1 MRLLFRTFAVL
12 PCVLAAAA
20 ASQQQQQTTPKP
32 DGVAAALSREL
43 REAGLD
49 AAECYRIR
57 DFRLAKEELKFY
69 WNDGYAIFAKPV
81 RGSRLAVY
89 FSGDMEGGDG
99 EVLVS
104 PPHRGERRALAKF
117 TGSPTLNEHYKN
129 ALFVFTDGM
138 GERLLEEIRAKGTKD
153 ETIGASLATRY
164 SNTVRNIFESLE
176 LRFLLDLENPARAEQ
191 GMFFATLAAPR
202 VGAIDLIFDPMAR
215 DQVTV
220 GQTVLRENAR
230 STFDIWTSFET
241 QSSRT
246 GKRPRP
252 AQTYGLDDFQIDATL
267 EADLNLRVKTKGKL
281 HVKQPGLHVFGF
293 EITERMKIDAIRID
307 GQPAELYRR
316 EVIRGNTE
324 PPSENSAF
332 LVIAPKAFT
341 AAGDHEIEFEH
352 EGRVVLRAGDRVFF
366 VSSRGTWYPHTRGE
380 FSNYDL
386 TFRYPKELDLVS
398 TGDLVST
405 TIEGDRRITRRRTPQ
420 PIRFAGFNLGQ
431 YESVKASRGPYAI
444 EVYGNKRLDIAIASA
459 RAATSAT
466 AAPPAFPTGGG
477 SRRSNAAGAQAAAAQ
492 QALLSTAPPDPTAQL
507 KELASTVVG
516 AFESMAAELGPPPIK
531 TLTVAPIPGG
541 FGQGFPGL
549 VYLST
554 ISYLSP
560 ADLPG
565 FLRDRNQQLFYSDLL
580 AAHEVAHQWWGNSV
594 TAAGYQDEWLQEA
607 FANYSAMLW
616 LEKKRGSKPVDAM
629 LTDYRRRLLSKMED
643 GRTIESA
650 GPITLGARLQNS
662 LDANAW
668 RVITYEKG
676 TWILHMLRKRL
687 GDAAFRKL
695 LAHLTSKFE
704 RKPLSVEDLRQA
716 ATMFS
721 DPKSSDPKLEVFFE
735 NWIYASGVP
744 DLKLSAKPGP
754 GMRVSGTLTQTGVSQ
769 DFECDVPIEV
779 SFAKGPSKT
788 FWVRTSNEPTEFAFT
803 LPQPAVRVTIGSG
816 ILRAD

>member
-1 MRLLFRTFAVL
+1 MRPMLLLLSAIAVYG
-12 PCVLAAAA
+12 AAA
-20 ASQQQQQTTPKP
+20 QQQQQQQAVPN
-32 DGVAAALSREL
+32 GVAATLAREL

-57 DFRLAKEELKFY
+57 DFRLTKEELKFY

-89 FSGDMEGGDG
+89 FSGDHEGGDG

-129 ALFVFTDGM
+129 ALFVFSDGS
-138 GERLLEEIRAKGTKD
+138 GDKLLDEIRAKGTKD
-153 ETIGASLATRY
+153 GDMGATLAARY
-164 SNTVRNIFESLE
+164 SPTVRTIFESFE
-176 LRFLLDLENPARAEQ
+176 LRFLLDLENPQRAEQ
-191 GMFFATLAAPR
+191 GMFFATVATPR
-202 VGAIDLIFDPMAR
+202 LGAIDLVFDPVAR

-220 GQTVLRENAR
+220 GQTVLRENTR
-230 STFDIWTSFET
+230 STFDIWSSFET

-246 GKRPRP
+246 GKRERP
-252 AQTYGLDDFQIDATL
+252 PQTYGIDQFQIDATL
-267 EADLNLRVKTKGKL
+267 EPDLNLRVRTKGTL
-281 HVKQPGLHVFGF
+281 HVKQAGVRVFGF
-293 EITERMKIDAIRID
+293 EITDRMRIDAVRID

-316 EVIRGNTE
+316 EAIRGNTE

-332 LVIAPKAFT
+332 LVIAPKGFDT
-341 AAGDHEIEFEH
+341 AGDHTIEFEH

-380 FSNYDL
+380 FANYDL
-386 TFRYPKELDLVS
+386 TFRYPKDLDLVS

-405 TIEGDRRITRRRTPQ
+405 VVEGDRRITRRRTPE

-431 YESVKASRGPYAI
+431 YESVKAARGPYTI
-444 EVYGNKRLDIAIASA
+444 EVHGNKRLDAAIASA
-459 RAATSAT
+459 RAAT
-466 AAPPAFPTGGG
+466 APSPSPFPANTTGG
-477 SRRSNAAGAQAAAAQ
+477 SRRGNAAAQSAAAQ
-492 QALLSTAPPDPTAQL
+492 QGPLPLPDPTAQL
-507 KELASTVVG
+507 KDLATTVVG
-516 AFESMAAELGPPPIK
+516 AFESMAADLGPPPIK

-560 ADLPG
+560 GDLPG
-565 FLRDRNQQLFYSDLL
+565 LLRDRNQQFFYSDLL

-607 FANYSAMLW
+607 FANYSALLW
-616 LEKKRGSKPVDAM
+616 LEKKRGVKPVEGILA
-629 LTDYRRRLLSKMED
+629 DYKRRLLTKMED
-643 GRTIESA
+643 GRTVESA
-650 GPITLGARLQNS
+650 GPITLGVRLQNS
-662 LDANAW
+662 LDQNAW

-676 TWILHMLRKRL
+676 TWVVHMLRKRL

-695 LAHLTSKFE
+695 LAHLTSKFQ
-704 RKPLSVEDLRQA
+704 RKPLSVEDVRQA
-716 ATMFS
+716 AALFT
-721 DPKSSDPKLEVFFE
+721 DPKSADPKLEVFFE
-735 NWIYASGVP
+735 NWVYSTGIP
-744 DLKLSAKPGP
+744 ELKLQAKPSSG
-754 GMRVSGTLTQTGVSQ
+754 GMRVAGTLTQSGVSS
-769 DFECDVPIEV
+769 DFEVDVPVEV
-779 SFAKGPSKT
+779 FFAKGPSRT
-788 FWVRTSNEPTEFAFT
+788 FWVRTSNEPAEFEFT
-803 LPQPAVRVTIGSG
+803 LPQPATRVAIGSG